1 MTPREHEL
9 LSRFIDDEL
18 DPAEQREVEDL
29 LDRDP
34 HAAAH
39 VEGLLAMRGL
49 VAEAH
54 AAQLP
59 ALDAD
64 ALFAGIE
71 RQLAAEG
78 ALPSPHGAPPRAQTA
93 PVLSIDAR
101 RRQRRAVVP
110 VLASLAAAAA
120 ALLVFLGPRAARD
133 VASDAPG
140 AQVVA
145 APGPSGSQ
153 IDDVDFGGSTGTVFE
168 IDNEGVSAAVVWIS
182 DDEENT
188 P

>member
-9 LSRFIDDEL
+9 LSRFIDDDL
-18 DPAEQREVEDL
+18 APAEQREVEGL
-29 LDRDP
+29 LERDP
-34 HAAAH
+34 RAAAH

-54 AAQLP
+54 ESKLP
-59 ALDAD
+59 TLDAD

-71 RQLAAEG
+71 RRLADEAH
-78 ALPSPHGAPPRAQTA
+78 LAPPKAEPA
-93 PVLSIDAR
+93 ISLDAR

-133 VASDAPG
+133 MAGDAPQAEVG
-140 AQVVA
+140 A

>member
-18 DPAEQREVEDL
+18 EPAELREVEGL
-29 LDRDP
+29 LERDP
-34 HAAAH
+34 HAATH

-54 AAQLP
+54 EAQLP
-59 ALDAD
+59 AIDAD

-71 RQLAAEG
+71 RELAISTG
-78 ALPSPHGAPPRAQTA
+78 ARPAQAAPQTA
-93 PVLSIDAR
+93 PVVSLDAR

-133 VASDAPG
+133 VASDTPQAQLG
-140 AQVVA
+140 AT
-145 APGPSGSQ
+145 PGPSGSQ

-182 DDEENT
+182 DDEEST